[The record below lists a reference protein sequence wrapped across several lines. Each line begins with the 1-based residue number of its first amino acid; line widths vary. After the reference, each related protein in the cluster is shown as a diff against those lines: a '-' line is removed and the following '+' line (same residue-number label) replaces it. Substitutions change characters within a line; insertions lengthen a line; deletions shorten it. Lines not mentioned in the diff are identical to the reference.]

1 MVGQSTRFVEMSS
14 EDSHPDRLRIGS
26 ALSDRSSDCFLCVA
40 LIGLFCKKVNIF
52 SSGTLNQSIANWP
65 THYSTN
71 CFYGFCWPKRHDTC
85 VRT

>member
-14 EDSHPDRLRIGS
+14 EDSHPDRLKIGS

-52 SSGTLNQSIANWP
+52 SSGALNQPIVNWP
-65 THYSTN
+65 TQPTCFDLCIFQLCFITN
-71 CFYGFCWPKRHDTC
+71 PM
-85 VRT
+85 